1 MTRINADIDP
11 ATLHRRHLVAELREI
26 TMVPASLKRSL
37 RTKTKEEV
45 LKNIPDRY
53 TLGKG
58 HSELLRGKAE
68 QLPSSQTTPRS
79 VASNF
84 TWCVSHTY
92 QNPAISCLNWS
103 L

>member
-1 MTRINADIDP
+1 MVKKVKMQLVGLDGNAFSLMG
-11 ATLHRRHLVAELREI
+11 AFQREARRQGWTQAE
-26 TMVPASLKRSL
+26 
-37 RTKTKEEV
+37 
-45 LKNIPDRY
+45 
-53 TLGKG
+53 
-58 HSELLRGKAE
+58 SELLRGKAE

-92 QNPAISCLNWS
+92 QNPAITCLNWS